1 MNSVSMPDKR
11 AANKI
16 RVTVPMEDVLL
27 ARIEAFAKEQ
37 GIDRVAAM
45 KLMCDSYLT
54 EKTKSKKT
62 PKTK

>member
-1 MNSVSMPDKR
+1 MPDKR

-27 ARIEAFAKEQ
+27 ARIESFAKEQ

-54 EKTKSKKT
+54 EKTKAKKT
-62 PKTK
+62 PKTT